1 MINNKTKAIILQ
13 IILIAVFTIVF
24 VVGILDELN
33 TNSENL
39 IESFLNGFS
48 AFTCV
53 IPSAAVLVSNIN
65 WFFVNKYKS
74 KENFAKWSVILYV
87 FAYIIGIICGFI
99 HYEMPLTIEG
109 FNFYLLLLGPG
120 IILAILFSIVI
131 YILSK
136 VYFRLIKG

>member
-1 MINNKTKAIILQ
+1 MINNKTKAIILR
-13 IILIAVFTIVF
+13 IIFIAGFLSMF
-24 VVGILDELN
+24 VVMFIVELN
-33 TNSENL
+33 ITWAFMNSL
-39 IESFLNGFS
+39 AAFNG
-48 AFTCV
+48 V

-74 KENFAKWSVILYV
+74 KENFAKWSVIFYV

-131 YILSK
+131 YFLSK
-136 VYFRLIKG
+136 VYFRLIKE